1 MKELKKSSACSFRDK
16 GVYLLSVLSF
26 AIELCFYLLMEV
38 PLMTCF
44 PLSCELSASASLM
57 I

>member
-1 MKELKKSSACSFRDK
+1 MKELKKSSACSFRDR